1 MRRGERLTLLLFIF
15 VLLLIIIG
23 NNIHILK
30 LQKRIDSLNIDAD
43 AHKRGKKHETMIY
56 IEVNN
61 KVLNLLDSETKE
73 IIKKYTIAT
82 GKSASPTPLG
92 TYEIVSKEKWGE
104 GFGSRWMG
112 LNVPWGEYGIH
123 GTNKP
128 SSIGSNISSGCIRM
142 RNSDIEDLF
151 EHIAVGSTVHISNGP
166 YGPFGYGF
174 RTLKPGDRGA
184 DVLEV
189 QKRLKYFN
197 FYTGDLDGIY
207 GEEMKKSL
215 LNFLKENNIKLTDK
229 ITTEIYEAM
238 GIILME

>member
-1 MRRGERLTLLLFIF
+1 MRRERLILLLFILI
-15 VLLLIIIG
+15 LLLIIIG

-30 LQKRIDSLNIDAD
+30 LQRKIDSLDIDAD
-43 AHKRGKKHETMIY
+43 AHRKAKKHETMIH

-61 KVLNLLDSETKE
+61 KALYLLDSETKE
-73 IIKKYTIAT
+73 MLKKYTIAT
-82 GKSASPTPLG
+82 GKSSSPTPLG
-92 TYEIVSKEKWGE
+92 TFEILSKEKWGE

-112 LNVPWGEYGIH
+112 LNVPWGNYGIH

-128 SSIGSNISSGCIRM
+128 GSIGLNVSAGCIRM
-142 RNSDIEDLF
+142 RNSDVEDLF
-151 EHIAVGSTVHISNGP
+151 EHITVGSIVYITN
-166 YGPFGYGF
+166 GPFGPFGSGF

-189 QKRLKYFN
+189 QKRLQQLKYYN
-197 FYTGDLDGIY
+197 GDLDGIY
-207 GEEMKKSL
+207 GEGMKKSL
-215 LNFLKENNIKLTDK
+215 IDFLKDNNIELTDK